1 MKRRSSLRR
10 RIVVAYLLFALA
22 ICTFFGAVVA
32 VAIEG
37 TEDLLVDEHL
47 RSIAA
52 WASPRHAVGMPTEM
66 PSDVSFYHGE
76 DIPEPLRGMPL
87 GVAKESFEGKVV
99 HLLVGQDDAGTYV
112 VVDRASEYKNIEHVI
127 YAMIMAGFLGFVALS
142 LFLGSFIARGFVD
155 PIIELAAAVKD
166 NSHPSEFPLLN
177 SKDELGILARAFAAH
192 TTELKQFLARERF
205 FTGDVSHE
213 LRTPLT
219 IITGAAEL
227 LLDQTA
233 QQPALHAPAE
243 RILRAAKEANECVE
257 VLLQLARAPDQINR
271 PETSIADVIYAEI
284 ARCQHFIANKP
295 VTLTFI
301 EGEDFLV
308 AAREELLT
316 AAIGNL
322 IRNACQYT
330 EQGSVTVKM
339 IGHSVIIE
347 DTGPGLPESIQA
359 RLQNNP
365 SAKPLVGSAGTGLG
379 LALVVRIC
387 EYLGSTLHVEN
398 NPKNGSNFRIVFKTI
413 LTEN

>member
-10 RIVVAYLLFALA
+10 RIVVAYLFFALA

-47 RSIAA
+47 RSIAT

-66 PSDVSFYHGE
+66 PSDVNFYHGE
-76 DIPEPLRGMPL
+76 DIPEPLRGLPL

-166 NSHPSEFPLLN
+166 NNHPTEFPLLN

-227 LLDQTA
+227 LVDQTA
-233 QQPALHAPAE
+233 QQPALHAPAD

-271 PETSIADVIYAEI
+271 PETSIAEVIHAELV
-284 ARCQHFIANKP
+284 RCQHFIANKA
-295 VTLTFI
+295 VTLDFE
-301 EGEDFLV
+301 EGADFLV
-308 AAREELLT
+308 AARKELLT
-316 AAIGNL
+316 AGIGNL

-339 IGHSVIIE
+339 VGHSVIVE
-347 DTGPGLPESIQA
+347 DTGPGLPESILA
-359 RLQNNP
+359 RLQNRP
-365 SAKPLVGSAGTGLG
+365 SARPLIGSAGTGLG

-387 EYLGSTLHVEN
+387 EYLGATLYVEN
-398 NPKNGSNFRIVFKTI
+398 NPRIGSNFRIVFKAI